1 MKPGI
6 YTDLSNADY
15 HGGEGTSK
23 SLLDVVARSP
33 MHAKALLDTANDNRV
48 PTAAQAFGSALH
60 TLLLEPHLFAD
71 EYVCELTQADAPH
84 AIADRQVLVDR
95 VTALNENRLAKL
107 ATGGTKEEQL
117 ARILAALAEMNM
129 GMDADALAAMKGA
142 ELKSTLEFL
151 NKDRPGKLSISGTN
165 RELADILEANGHPPI
180 VLWTELRARWNEE
193 NEGYTVLSVDTFNQL
208 LAMQAAVHAHPAA
221 HALLTACEG
230 VAEASVYA
238 TDPSTGELRRVRPDF
253 WRKDGVVVDV
263 KSTIDASPPVYA
275 DNGQMIE
282 EGGFAKSL
290 ANYGYHRQ
298 APYYLDTMQLAF
310 DAGHFPE
317 GWAAPKAFVFLAVE
331 KAAPHAVACYV
342 VEPESHEI
350 GRQEYREALNT
361 LAECK
366 RTGVWGGY
374 GDAMQQIGVPTYYM
388 KRKAHLLG
396 AA

>member
-15 HGGEGTSK
+15 HGGAGVSK

-33 MHAKALLDTANDNRV
+33 MHAKALLDAANDNRV
-48 PTAAQAFGSALH
+48 PTVAQAFGTALH
-60 TLLLEPHLFAD
+60 TLLLEPAAFAD
-71 EYVCELTQADAPH
+71 AYVCELTQADAPH

-95 VTALNENRLAKL
+95 VAALNETRLPKL
-107 ATGGTKEEQL
+107 TTGGTRQEML
-117 ARILAALAEMNM
+117 DRILAALIEQDEAP
-129 GMDADALAAMKGA
+129 GDDARAVFDTMLAKELKLELEELNKSRQGKYPVSGSIDDLAAILAA
-142 ELKSTLEFL
+142 EGQPVTLWR
-151 NKDRPGKLSISGTN
+151 D
-165 RELADILEANGHPPI
+165 
-180 VLWTELRARWNEE
+180 VRARWNEE
-193 NEGYTVLSVDTFNQL
+193 NQGYTVLTVDTYNQL

-238 TDPSTGELRRVRPDF
+238 TDPATGELRRVRPDF
-253 WRKDGVVVDV
+253 WRKDGVIVDL
-263 KSTIDASPPVYA
+263 KSTIDASL
-275 DNGQMIE
+275 E
-282 EGGFAKSL
+282 GFAKSL
-290 ANYGYHRQ
+290 ATYGYHRQ
-298 APYYLDTMQLAF
+298 DPYYMDTLQLAF

-342 VEPESHEI
+342 IDAESREI
-350 GRQEYREALNT
+350 GNVQNADALAT

-366 RTGVWGGY
+366 RTGKWPGY
-374 GDAMQQIGVPTYYM
+374 GDTLQQIGVPTYYLT
-388 KRKAHLLG
+388 RNAHLLG